1 MVQAVTQHGAR
12 IQALRRPSS
21 HALSKGAGD
30 PLFQRWECHNS
41 GTAPGQAFLRLRN
54 LSKSLII
61 AASDPVIVTTSGN
74 PSLLLNITS
83 LTASNFNDGAN
94 NMRLEMIS
102 LDQSIVPVATHDYT
116 INFGAGGQVII
127 NAIGDPVIS

>member
-1 MVQAVTQHGAR
+1 MVQAVTQ

-21 HALSKGAGD
+21 HVLSKGAGD
-30 PLFQRWECHNS
+30 TLFQRWECHNS
-41 GTAPGQAFLRLRN
+41 GTVAGLAFLRLRN

-61 AASDPVIVTTSGN
+61 AASDPILVTTSGN

-83 LTASNFNDGAN
+83 LTASNFNTGAN

-102 LDQSIVPVATHDYT
+102 LDQGTTPVATHDYT
-116 INFGAGGQVII
+116 INFGAVGEVII